1 VDSVVKP
8 VRIHNRLVGPG
19 YPCFVIAE
27 AGVNHNGAIAVA
39 RQLVDVAASA
49 GADAVKFQT
58 FVADR
63 LATPAAQKAS
73 YQSATTG
80 DSETQLE
87 MLRRLELSKEAHY
100 ELSEMCAARGILF
113 LSTPFDE
120 ESADFLESLGVTAF
134 KIPSGELTNLPFLE
148 HIGRK
153 GKPVIL
159 STGMATLEE
168 VRDALQTIL
177 TAGSTEVVLLHCVSC
192 YPAAPPDVNLRAME
206 TMRQAFRRPVGYS
219 DHTLGI
225 EVSLAAVAMGACVI
239 EKHFTLDRTLPGPD
253 QRASLEPAELE
264 ALLKSIRTIEQSF
277 GNGVKVPAAAERE
290 IADVARKSVVAAT
303 YISAGTILK
312 RELLA
317 IRRPGTGLRPE
328 LRDSLIGRRAAQ
340 AIPAGSLV
348 RMDQLA

>member
-1 VDSVVKP
+1 MVKP
-8 VRIHNRLVGPG
+8 IRIHNRLIGPG
-19 YPCFVIAE
+19 HPCFVIAE
-27 AGVNHNGAIAVA
+27 AGVNHNGSVTVA
-39 RQLVDVAASA
+39 RQLVNAAVTA

-58 FVADR
+58 FVAER
-63 LATPAAQKAS
+63 LVIPTAMKAA
-73 YQSATTG
+73 YQAETTG
-80 DSETQLE
+80 DAETQSD

-100 ELSEMCAARGILF
+100 DLSEMCAARGILF

-134 KIPSGELTNLPFLE
+134 KISSGELTNLPFLE

-153 GKPVIL
+153 GKPIIL

-168 VRDALQTIL
+168 VQLALQTVL
-177 TAGSTEVVLLHCVSC
+177 TAGSTEVVILHCVSC
-192 YPAAPPDVNLRAME
+192 YPAAPADVNLRAME
-206 TMRQAFRRPVGYS
+206 TMLQACQRPVGYS
-219 DHTLGI
+219 DHTHGI

-253 QRASLEPAELE
+253 HRISLEPPQLE
-264 ALLKSIRTIEQSF
+264 ALVKGIRTIEQAF
-277 GNGVKVPAAAERE
+277 GSGVKVPAVAELA
-290 IADVARKSVVAAT
+290 IAEVARKSVVAAT
-303 YISAGTILK
+303 HIPAGTILI

-328 LRDSLIGRRAAQ
+328 LRDSLIGRRAVQ